1 MLETLLISFHNI
13 SLELSKSYLKNKDIS
28 FINYQSDTNN
38 PSANKNKNLISIEPY
53 FDNQSYIFF
62 LKTILYL
69 NEEKLKSMIRITY
82 NSINID
88 LQKEILS
95 DSYANE
101 KHLILFNNNS
111 ESRINTLKTISLK
124 IIFRLLTLL
133 TKKNFDLKKFKNL
146 FSFIK
151 TISLDYIKIL
161 GDIFTFT
168 IDDRINIFQ
177 EKKNESPHEKKL
189 IVYLSNILEMF
200 RLLYG
205 DPEMTIQEL
214 IDNRF
219 E

>member
-1 MLETLLISFHNI
+1 
-13 SLELSKSYLKNKDIS
+13 LELSKSYLKNKDIS